1 MLSSAI
7 IVFRESLEA
16 ALIIGIVAAAA
27 RSLPQRDR
35 WLWGGFAFG
44 IFGSL
49 LVAASARQIAGLAN
63 GMGQEL
69 FNASVLGLAVLMLAW
84 HNIWMSRHAR
94 EQVREAK
101 SMIRS
106 VTEGSRGL
114 SVIAVVVGLAVL
126 REGSETVLFLY
137 GIAFQGE
144 AAAQLVLGSVIGLV
158 SGALL
163 GFGLYVGLVRVPV
176 RWFFSV
182 TAGLVLLV
190 AAGMAGQMAH
200 FLVQGDIL
208 PPLVSPIWD
217 SSTFL
222 SSRSTLGT
230 LLHTLIGYDDRPS
243 GMQTI
248 FYLAAL
254 AFIGLGMYLSRRVG
268 DNVRASATA

>member
-16 ALIIGIVAAAA
+16 ALIIGIIAAAT

-44 IFGSL
+44 LFGSL
-49 LVAASARQIAGLAN
+49 LVAASARQIADLAN

-69 FNASVLGLAVLMLAW
+69 FNATILGLAVLMLAW

-94 EQVREAK
+94 AQVQETK
-101 SMIRS
+101 SIIRS

-144 AAAQLVLGSVIGLV
+144 AAAQLLLGSGIGFA

-163 GFGLYVGLVRVPV
+163 GFGLYVGLVRIPV

-182 TAGLVLLV
+182 TAGLVLLL

-217 SSTFL
+217 SSAFL

-248 FYLAAL
+248 FYLTAL
-254 AFIGLGMYLSRRVG
+254 AFIGLGMYLSRRTG
-268 DNVRASATA
+268 PNVQTSATA

>member
-1 MLSSAI
+1 MLSAAI

-27 RSLPQRDR
+27 RSLPHRDR
-35 WLWGGFAFG
+35 WLWGGFASG
-44 IFGSL
+44 LLGAL
-49 LVAASARQIAGLAN
+49 LVAACARQIAGLAD

-69 FNASVLGLAVLMLAW
+69 FNATVLGMAVLMLAW

-94 EQVREAK
+94 AHVQEAK
-101 SMIRS
+101 SVVRS

-144 AAAQLVLGSVIGLV
+144 GAVQLLIGSLV
-158 SGALL
+158 GFASGALL

-200 FLVQGDIL
+200 FLEQGDIL
-208 PPLVSPIWD
+208 PPLVNPIWD
-217 SSTFL
+217 SSAFL
-222 SSRSTLGT
+222 SNQSTLGT
-230 LLHTLIGYDDRPS
+230 LLHALIGYDDRPS

-248 FYLAAL
+248 FYFAAL
-254 AFIGLGMYLSRRVG
+254 VFIGLGMYLSGRTAG
-268 DNVRASATA
+268 NVRVSATA